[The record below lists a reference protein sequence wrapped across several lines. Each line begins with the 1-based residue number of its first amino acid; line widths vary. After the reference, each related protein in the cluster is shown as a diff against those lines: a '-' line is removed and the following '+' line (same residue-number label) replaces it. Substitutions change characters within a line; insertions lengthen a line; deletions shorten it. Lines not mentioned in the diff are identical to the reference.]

1 MRYFGASLA
10 GSALAAAGAAAAGT
24 SGWEIF
30 GGALFGSA
38 GARFP
43 VSLFV
48 NPAGGS
54 NAPGGAGDAVTDW
67 VSVLR
72 PKTVRREGEAASPSG
87 AA

>member
-1 MRYFGASLA
+1 VRYFGASLA
-10 GSALAAAGAAAAGT
+10 GSALAAAGT
-24 SGWEIF
+24 SGWELF

-38 GARFP
+38 GARFT

-72 PKTVRREGEAASPSG
+72 PKTVRLEGEAASPSG